1 MNEDLKFIID
11 SAKESMDDSIVHL
24 EKEFRR
30 IRAGKATPA
39 MLASVMVDYYGTQ
52 TPLSQIANVSTM
64 DAHTITVQP
73 YEKSMLQEVERGVMF
88 ANLGFNPMNNGDII
102 IIAVP
107 PLTEDR
113 RKDLAKQAK
122 AASEKSKVSL
132 RNDRKE
138 AMQEIKGTD
147 VSEDEKSNA
156 EADIEKLVKSYSLSI
171 EKLASEK
178 EVEIMKV

>member
-11 SAKESMDDSIVHL
+11 SAKESMDGSIVHL

-73 YEKSMLQEVERGVMF
+73 YEKSMLQEIERGVMF

-122 AASEKSKVSL
+122 AASEKAKVSL

-138 AMQEIKGTD
+138 AMQEIKNTD
-147 VSEDEKSNA
+147 VSEDEKGNA
-156 EADIEKLVKSYSLSI
+156 EIDIQNMVKGYSDKIEKLTSD
-171 EKLASEK
+171 K

>member
-11 SAKESMDDSIVHL
+11 STKESMNDSIVHL

-39 MLASVMVDYYGTQ
+39 MLTSVMVDYYGTQ

-73 YEKSMLQEVERGVMF
+73 WEKNMLQEIERGVMF

-113 RKDLAKQAK
+113 RKELAKQAK
-122 AASEKSKVSL
+122 AESEKAKVSL

-138 AMQEIKGTD
+138 AMQEIKNTD
-147 VSEDEKSNA
+147 VSEDEKANA
-156 EADIEKLVKSYSLSI
+156 EIDIQNLVKGFTEKIEKIS
-171 EKLASEK
+171 SEK
-178 EVEIMKV
+178 EAEIMKV

>member
-52 TPLSQIANVSTM
+52 TPLSQIANESTM

-73 YEKSMLQEVERGVMF
+73 WEKNMLQEIERGIMF

-113 RKDLAKQAK
+113 RKELAKQAK
-122 AASEKSKVSL
+122 AASEKAKVSL

-138 AMQEIKGTD
+138 AMQEIKNTD
-147 VSEDEKSNA
+147 VSEDEKGNA
-156 EADIEKLVKSYSLSI
+156 EIDVQNMVKTYSDKI